1 MKIKAVA
8 RQAEFNSDKSL
19 FLSDEIV
26 QKGSFADLALT
37 S

>member
-19 FLSDEIV
+19 FLSNEITKTHPL
-26 QKGSFADLALT
+26 QTLL
-37 S
+37 